1 MTSRSPA
8 TKPAGAAQLFLDFV
22 STLSVHN
29 TPIWSTLS
37 VHNNPIV
44 SENDVV
50 HKNKNSLNAF
60 VHNNKMHGKA
70 VAVLLSTPN
79 YSKALYGLVSYT
91 APESASKLRFCLH

>member
-8 TKPAGAAQLFLDFV
+8 TKPAGAAQLLLDFE
-22 STLSVHN
+22 STFSAHN

-50 HKNKNSLNAF
+50 HKNKNSLNTF
-60 VHNNKMHGKA
+60 VPNNKMHGKSSP
-70 VAVLLSTPN
+70 STF
-79 YSKALYGLVSYT
+79 LDT
-91 APESASKLRFCLH
+91 KLF

>member
-8 TKPAGAAQLFLDFV
+8 TKPAGAAQLLLHFV
-22 STLSVHN
+22 
-29 TPIWSTLS
+29 STLS

-79 YSKALYGLVSYT
+79 YFKALYG
-91 APESASKLRFCLH
+91 PRIGF